1 MSSIAVPAPGA
12 LPVHN
17 WQCAPCPWV
26 HEGSLHMGVQ
36 EVSYF
41 KDCLLWSRKGEGPA
55 PPLLGIPT
63 DSKCTGW
70 RAHCTQRA
78 VDRKRVFFFF
88 YGVFIV
94 AQPGEPCPCLFHCHC
109 QPSPTCLLLWTWN
122 PQAFVSQCTHLS
134 STGQPGTPPSLPTE
148 RTSTTQQSPMAT
160 FAGGHCL

>member
-1 MSSIAVPAPGA
+1 MYANTCPLAVPAPGA

-55 PPLLGIPT
+55 PPLSGIPT

-88 YGVFIV
+88 M
-94 AQPGEPCPCLFHCHC
+94 ESSL
-109 QPSPTCLLLWTWN
+109 QPSLVSHAPASSTALPLSALTDLF
-122 PQAFVSQCTHLS
+122 AFVDLES
-134 STGQPGTPPSLPTE
+134 PGVCKPVHTPELHRAARHSSLP
-148 RTSTTQQSPMAT
+148 SY
-160 FAGGHCL
+160 